1 MKIKYWHFLL
11 AIIPFLLT
19 GTPSFAVDCKA
30 IKKAIPAEK
39 NMKKRRT
46 LVADAII
53 QCPEDPLLN
62 YKYGLSLERFRK
74 YDKALSYYQKA
85 TLYDPKMGK
94 AYAGMGDIYIYQG
107 LLDKAIG
114 TYQKAVK
121 LMPGDNRTGGR
132 LARLEAKRKALEGG
146 VLTVGEI
153 ITVMD
158 HRGKIPTNMPLL
170 LTGPVLQY
178 QVAFVE
184 DTNDLL
190 PTGIRQIA
198 GIGQA
203 MQNQALQDIRFEI
216 AVHMESPVSS
226 LAALEN
232 SKIRAQMLI
241 DQLVTNFQIDPK
253 RLDMVWHGDTMPL
266 ESTGFTG
273 GSSFNE
279 RVEFK
284 RIIE

>member
-1 MKIKYWHFLL
+1 MKIKFWHLFLL
-11 AIIPFLLT
+11 IIPFLLA
-19 GTPSFAVDCKA
+19 GSPSFAADCMA

-39 NMKKRRT
+39 NMKKRRA

-53 QCPEDPLLN
+53 QCPEDPVLN

-94 AYAGMGDIYIYQG
+94 AYAGMGDIYTHQG
-107 LLDKAIG
+107 LLDKAIAA
-114 TYQKAVK
+114 YQKAVQI
-121 LMPGDNRTGGR
+121 MPENSRSESR

-146 VLTVGEI
+146 VLTVGEV

-158 HRGKIPTNMPLL
+158 NRGKIPTNMPLL

-178 QVAFVE
+178 QIAFVE
-184 DTNDLL
+184 NTNELL

-198 GIGQA
+198 GVGQA
-203 MQNQALQDIRFEI
+203 MQNEALQHIRFEI
-216 AVHMESPVSS
+216 STHMESTLSS

-232 SKIRAQMLI
+232 SKIRAQMI
-241 DQLVTNFQIDPK
+241 VDQLVANFQIDPK
-253 RLDMVWHGDTMPL
+253 RLDIVWYGDTLPL
-266 ESTGFTG
+266 ESNGLAG
-273 GSSFNE
+273 GQSLNE